1 MGLLLLETGKLP
13 GEWAVCSRAWCQP
26 EAPVSPRSLPRAE
39 PSLLLCPTGILF
51 SLTIVGPGVAFM
63 LGSAMLRFYVDIDKV
78 SSGEAPQLWE
88 KRGFH
93 LQGGSLCQW
102 GRVGIQHIP
111 VPAVSIQ
118 RSSLDALGAAMR
130 WGRDH
135 GM

>member
-1 MGLLLLETGKLP
+1 M
-13 GEWAVCSRAWCQP
+13 
-26 EAPVSPRSLPRAE
+26 SPRSLPRAE
-39 PSLLLCPTGILF
+39 PSLLSCPTGILF

-102 GRVGIQHIP
+102 GRVGIQHP
-111 VPAVSIQ
+111 
-118 RSSLDALGAAMR
+118 SLCQLSPSKGALWTP
-130 WGRDH
+130 WGQQ
-135 GM
+135 